1 MSDIEMKAKFRD
13 WFTTKAPK
21 QFKEMFDKTT
31 VDEGILLE
39 VCFHQFAEMVAN
51 DVRASDK
58 QCNLPVVNGW
68 RLFQNEA
75 PPLNKEI
82 EVAELGYPMKRKIT
96 IAELQFFKWNNY
108 CWREV

>member
-39 VCFHQFAEMVAN
+39 VCFHQFAEMAAN
-51 DVRASDK
+51 DVRANEK
-58 QCNLPVVNGW
+58 QCNLPVVSQQRELFIAMIDKMTEQDWQECDNGFAGRVFD
-68 RLFQNEA
+68 RLS
-75 PPLNKEI
+75 NK
-82 EVAELGYPMKRKIT
+82 
-96 IAELQFFKWNNY
+96 
-108 CWREV
+108 